1 LKYNLYGGGQILR
14 KLGTKSAQIL
24 FLKSLLLILFIIIFT
39 IGSGCV
45 KNFEEDSYYNVRDM
59 DISADRTGA
68 SFVDLNVTTY
78 IEKSQGDTAKN
89 TSLLLKA
96 YSRESG
102 LLEAQ
107 KEIKL
112 GVIRK
117 GDTRSVSQVLTLP
130 KTGGY
135 NLHCVLFEENVQ
147 KGDGEIKVYNL
158 DALPAEVE
166 ETGLEIPE
174 MDFRVKE
181 VQGGKVL
188 VENDIY
194 LTNEGR
200 EISKNFRMLVK
211 VREMDAGLLADKV
224 WTHTGEIKPEA
235 TVIQSVN
242 LTMPD
247 QYNYVVEVLIW
258 NNDTIVERKEG
269 YIQLS
274 PIVDVK
280 DRNTTQARKIQT
292 SEFENVVETGMIPE
306 EEPTGEKERAPGFN
320 LPLSAILLCSAAILR
335 RRFA

>member
-1 LKYNLYGGGQILR
+1 MR
-14 KLGTKSAQIL
+14 KLGTTSARIL
-24 FLKSLLLILFIIIFT
+24 FLKSFFLTLFIIAFT
-39 IGSGCV
+39 FGSGCV
-45 KNFEEDSYYNVRDM
+45 KNFEEESYYNVRDI
-59 DISADRTGA
+59 DISADHTGA
-68 SFVDLNVTTY
+68 AFVDLNVTTY
-78 IEKSQGDTAKN
+78 IEKSQGNTAKN

-96 YSRESG
+96 FSQESG
-102 LLEAQ
+102 LLEVQ
-107 KEIKL
+107 KEIEL
-112 GVIRK
+112 GVLKK
-117 GDTRSVSQVLTLP
+117 GDTKSVSQVLTLP

-135 NLHCVLFEENVQ
+135 NLRSVLFEENVQ

-158 DALPAEVE
+158 DTLPAEVQ

-174 MDFRVKE
+174 MDFRVKD
-181 VQGGKVL
+181 VDGGRVL

-200 EISKNFRMLVK
+200 ETSKDFRMLVK

-242 LTMPD
+242 LTIPD
-247 QYNYVVEVLIW
+247 KYNYIVEVLIW
-258 NNDTIVERKEG
+258 NNDTIVERREG

-274 PIVDVK
+274 PIVEVK

-292 SEFENVVETGMIPE
+292 SEFENLVETGMIPE
-306 EEPTGEKERAPGFN
+306 DGSKAEGKSVPGFS
-320 LPLSAILLCSAAILR
+320 LPLSVVLLCSAAILR